1 MREMETQVGRKK
13 GRESVQCQN
22 LGEKL
27 SMSWK
32 APPKHLVTCL
42 FGGTWWSQTSSV
54 KHTRQWVFFFLF
66 MNIQTSGFWA
76 PSRTINTNSYLPE
89 PRDKLARMDK
99 SAAVCLCPWST
110 LLVHCPG
117 EPEFQV
123 DGVGGG
129 EAEAQWWVLKTQERA
144 LPN

>member
-1 MREMETQVGRKK
+1 MSIFLLIHEHSDIRI
-13 GRESVQCQN
+13 
-22 LGEKL
+22 LG
-27 SMSWK
+27 
-32 APPKHLVTCL
+32 
-42 FGGTWWSQTSSV
+42 SS
-54 KHTRQWVFFFLF
+54 K
-66 MNIQTSGFWA
+66 
-76 PSRTINTNSYLPE
+76 TINTNSYLPE

-129 EAEAQWWVLKTQERA
+129 EAEAQ
-144 LPN
+144 